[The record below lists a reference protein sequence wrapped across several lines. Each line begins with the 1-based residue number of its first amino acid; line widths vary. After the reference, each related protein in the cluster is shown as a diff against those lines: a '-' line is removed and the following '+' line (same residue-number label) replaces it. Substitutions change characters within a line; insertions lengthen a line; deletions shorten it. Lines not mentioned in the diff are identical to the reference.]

1 MAIPKK
7 SFLGLVEIADYEDLI
22 DTHGLTSANYLR
34 DEFIRRINNWI
45 RPEDQSSVI
54 KDDQYMI
61 VLKGVDTLAELELA
75 TAKLSRLFDQPYDL
89 LGQLTFINIH
99 AGFATLDGLS
109 SDIKA
114 ETKFAR
120 MALRQAKKKGARYQV
135 FDAGNQRVVDN
146 DYKLIKSLQS
156 AIETG
161 EFRLYFQPKIHAG
174 YGNLIGAEA
183 LLRWHTKD
191 RKVLTPSFFIDVAEN
206 HEVIRPITWWIIK
219 SAVAQLAKWPSDLGI
234 SVNVPPTLLLD
245 NEILTVIQDVIEI
258 YDIKP
263 SRLTLEVT
271 ENLMISDQALVIAQ
285 LAHLRKIGVRISI
298 DDFGT
303 GYSSLAYFRDLPAD
317 ELKIDKIFVL
327 SMLKSKRDQSIV
339 KSVIDL
345 AHNFSLKVVAEGVE
359 NKAIAERL
367 HELGCD
373 QLQGFLYDQPLSI
386 EQFEKRYLV

>member
-34 DEFIRRINNWI
+34 DEFIRRIKNWI